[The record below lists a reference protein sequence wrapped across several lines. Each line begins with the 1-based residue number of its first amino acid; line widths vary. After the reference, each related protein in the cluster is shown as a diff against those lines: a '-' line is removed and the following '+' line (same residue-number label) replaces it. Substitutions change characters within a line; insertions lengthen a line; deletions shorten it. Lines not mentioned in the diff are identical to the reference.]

1 MEAVTFVKGFW
12 TAGVQDSVV
21 AWLVV
26 GVLGFGLI
34 FFWSWTKRLAQAVAN
49 FANKKVAV
57 HRWVLLLIAVVAAIL
72 SFLPMTTPAW
82 VSLGLAGLIVF
93 FCFYVALSRNL
104 IVNLRIPPA
113 ALASPP
119 PYVPT
124 DAEKV
129 ILSDLLKLPSSQ
141 WVSSPSVAERIGMS
155 EQLVAH
161 TLDQLVAKKML
172 VDSYNGLTKKAYR
185 FSELGRACALSL

>member
-12 TAGVQDSVV
+12 TTGVQDNVV
-21 AWLVV
+21 AWLVI
-26 GVLGFGLI
+26 GALGFGLV
-34 FFWSWTKRLAQAVAN
+34 FFWSWTKRLAKAVAN
-49 FANKKVAV
+49 FANKKVAI
-57 HRWVLLLIAVVAAIL
+57 HRWGLLLIAVVAAIP

-82 VSLGLAGLIVF
+82 LSVGFGGLIVF

-124 DAEKV
+124 DAEKA
-129 ILSDLLKLPSSQ
+129 ILCDLLKLPSSQ
-141 WVSSPSVAERIGMS
+141 WVSSPSVAERIDMN

-172 VDSYNGLTKKAYR
+172 VDSYDGFTKRAYR
-185 FSELGRACALSL
+185 FSELGRARALSL